1 MILTSKDIKMKWR
14 GGNQSL
20 NVDDK
25 RASSGGGG
33 GINLALLIPIVKFL
47 IKTKFGRIVLLV
59 GVVAAFLGFNP
70 LNLLNFSAIGGNAG
84 ASKFQNTQADQE
96 AKDFVATVLKQT
108 EDTWGAIFSRHN
120 ARYVEP
126 KLLLFHGAINSGCG
140 YASSQVGPFYCPVD
154 TKIYLDTDFFSD
166 LAKNHNAAGDFAQG
180 YVIAHEVGHHVQN
193 LLGILSN
200 ADKLKARTNE
210 SGANAIQ
217 VKVELQADCFAGIWG
232 HNQYKILEDG
242 DLEEALNAATMIG
255 DDTLQK
261 KARGYVVPDSFT
273 HGSGKDRKEWFYKGF
288 KTGDLN
294 ACLTGLE
301 SW

>member
-1 MILTSKDIKMKWR
+1 MKWR
-14 GGNQSL
+14 GGDQSL

-33 GINLALLIPIVKFL
+33 LGGGLNIAIILKIAQFLL
-47 IKTKFGRIVLLV
+47 KTKFGRIVLLI
-59 GVVAAFLGFNP
+59 GVVAAFMGYNP
-70 LNLLNFSAIGGNAG
+70 LGLLNFIPGMGNTAQV
-84 ASKFQNTQADQE
+84 SKFENTKEAQE

-108 EDTWGAIFSRHN
+108 EDTWGAIFTKYN

-140 YASSQVGPFYCPVD
+140 YASSQVGPFYCPAD
-154 TKIYLDTDFFSD
+154 TKIYLDTGFYDE
-166 LAKNHNAAGDFAQG
+166 LAHTHGAHGDFAQG

-193 LLGILSN
+193 LLGILDN
-200 ADKLKARTNE
+200 ADKLKARTNQ

-217 VKVELQADCFAGIWG
+217 VRVELQADCFAGIWG
-232 HNQYKILEDG
+232 HYQYKILEDG

-261 KARGYVVPDSFT
+261 KAHGHVVPDSFT

-288 KTGDLN
+288 KSGDLQ
-294 ACLTGLE
+294 ACLSGLE
-301 SW
+301 R